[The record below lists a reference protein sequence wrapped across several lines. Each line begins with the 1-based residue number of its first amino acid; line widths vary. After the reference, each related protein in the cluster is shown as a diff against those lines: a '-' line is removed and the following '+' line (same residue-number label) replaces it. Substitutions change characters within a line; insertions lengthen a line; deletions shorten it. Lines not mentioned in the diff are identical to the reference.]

1 MAGMESSQINHDI
14 EQSFVDAVTY
24 KGHGCVLPVRF
35 RAISQNYV
43 SSEK

>member
-24 KGHGCVLPVRF
+24 KGHGRVLPVRF
-35 RAISQNYV
+35 VQFLKFPV